1 MSSGV
6 PPDKSEDEDATSVD
20 AFEHIYVFERFN
32 IIDT

>member
-1 MSSGV
+1 MEYL
-6 PPDKSEDEDATSVD
+6 PIQSEDEDAVFVD